1 MDLSQFFTEIAGYF
15 FFIPYS
21 LLYLLQEIVNMLL
34 GTIQPFI
41 DIIVDFINV
50 VGDLFDTLFTFV
62 AWIPSATLW
71 IFGISGVVLFLVIG
85 IRVLLK
91 LVETV
96 VPGGL
101 GGWLK

>member
-21 LLYLLQEIVNMLL
+21 LLYLIQEIVNMLL
-34 GTIQPFI
+34 GTIQPFV
-41 DIIVDFINV
+41 DIIIDFINV

-62 AWIPSATLW
+62 AWIPSSTLW
-71 IFGISGVVLFLVIG
+71 IFGISGIVLFLVIG
-85 IRVLLK
+85 IRVVLK